1 MLTKFITTEKAW
13 ILSHLIW
20 VAAVSVALVLGHSY
34 IVEHDARVV
43 ADAQIKISETTV
55 ASLQAQI
62 VATNAAAAQKVQV
75 ITKIVHD
82 VATPPE
88 AIAAVPQLTDVPLN
102 ARVIPNNPV
111 QISVDYLPL
120 IDLLGQA
127 KVDKTNLD
135 ACTVDLQN
143 ETAIVT
149 AKQTEIVALKKKP
162 SFWKR
167 VGGVAK
173 AVGVGIGIGMLL
185 QAHGL

>member
-1 MLTKFITTEKAW
+1 MLTKFITDHKAW
-13 ILSHLIW
+13 LLSHLIW
-20 VAAVSVALVLGHSY
+20 IVGVAIALVGIHAW
-34 IVEHDARVV
+34 IGEHDARI
-43 ADAQIKISETTV
+43 ASDAQIKISEATV

-102 ARVIPNNPV
+102 ARLIPNNPV